1 MQIRSEPAIPPMDT
15 HFGVQLFQTH
25 AAELARRLTKPF
37 PPFAVIDV
45 RPAAAFARGR
55 VPGSLSASP
64 ESIID
69 RLPEGV
75 GAETEVFVL
84 GVGTEDRDRRRAAL
98 ALRAHGVRR
107 VVEVTGGMVEWMD
120 RKLPLESGG
129 AAV

>member
-1 MQIRSEPAIPPMDT
+1 MDT

-25 AAELARRLTKPF
+25 AAELARRISKPF
-37 PPFAVIDV
+37 PPFAVVDV

-69 RLPEGV
+69 RLPEGI
-75 GAETEVFVL
+75 GPETEVFVL
-84 GVGTEDRDRRRAAL
+84 GAGTEDRDRRRAAL

-107 VVEVTGGMVEWMD
+107 VVEVTGGMVEWMA
-120 RKLPLESGG
+120 RGLPLEPER
-129 AAV
+129 AP